1 MKGGTTPVTDGIGFS
16 KTADWLRRVLE
27 FPDQ

>member
-16 KTADWLRRVLE
+16 NTADWFRVLE